1 VIIPCV
7 QLLINRKTNPL
18 SLSLSI
24 YQSAIMWRPAPSSS
38 WVVLVL
44 LPLLLVAYTDAFT
57 VSNHRSGGDSAAST
71 TRFRT
76 ALEIGGILQGLFG
89 KKDAE
94 ITDTV
99 YFDMTIDGNDAG
111 RVEIGLYGK
120 VVPQTTENFKQLCTG

>member
-1 VIIPCV
+1 M
-7 QLLINRKTNPL
+7 QLLINRKVIENQSTIPL
-18 SLSLSI
+18 SFDQS
-24 YQSAIMWRPAPSSS
+24 SAIMWRQVSSSS

-44 LPLLLVAYTDAFT
+44 LPLFFDAYTDAFT
-57 VSNHRSGGDSAAST
+57 VRNNHRSGGDSAAS

-99 YFDMTIDGNDAG
+99 YFDMTIDGKDAG

-120 VVPQTTENFKQLCTG
+120 VVPQTAENFKQLCTG